1 MMATRGTTPK
11 GGKKKK
17 SDAPSLAVWRERMGF
32 SQVQAAK
39 EIGCSRQAWI
49 GWEVGSKRTPRYI
62 YLAMAAL
69 ALGMKPYGEPNGE
82 Y

>member
-1 MMATRGTTPK
+1 MATQVTPPR

-17 SDAPSLAVWRERMGF
+17 PELPSLALWRERMGY
-32 SQVQAAK
+32 SQAHAC
-39 EIGCSRQAWI
+39 EALGCSKQAWI
-49 GWEVGSKRTPRYI
+49 GWEHGRMRTPRYI

-82 Y
+82 D